1 MLPSKMQINKK
12 LLPIKGHFFF
22 FNAGTAPLVP
32 YLSTYARQLGF
43 SSATVGLIYTV
54 LPIFGLIAKPLF
66 GVIADRFKKQKLI
79 FILFQI
85 ITIISFGA
93 IYLIPENRT
102 MSVELDCDGGITMLQ
117 SCYKSKD
124 AVDNCKV
131 DYLSNLS
138 LNATSKCE
146 MNCDMTSPKMW
157 QTVCEHWHIPQY
169 CYSNTNNIQYSSIV
183 NNVTLKNDNCAY
195 IAAGNVTLDG
205 HIYSPRCR
213 LGEVYVDVN
222 EPCSFKCD
230 NTKLSTAIGKDRV
243 NMTCIDQN
251 INYKLCPTDTTQL
264 KELTKDPLNSTCEAS
279 CDLDVTTP
287 WRLMEICEWWKA
299 DTTSYCQ
306 PKTRQGEEFPKNL
319 SFTGEILLSSTI
331 QEHECVYIRLHQI
344 ELPIENG
351 VVTKHYPVCGL
362 KGQYEDKSDLFLS
375 SCNIRCDN
383 AVVNELIEGAAD
395 SRNDKNEFTST
406 FWLFFFLMI
415 LSWIGQAVVVT
426 FADAICFN
434 LLGTKV
440 SQYGKQRLWGS
451 VGWGI
456 FSLLTGVLIDTLS
469 DGAYKD
475 YTIAFILMF
484 VFMMGDVGVSCFL
497 ETDSTK
503 MSMNILADVGSLL
516 SSLPTVLFLLWT
528 IAVGLCTGL
537 LWQFL
542 FWLLEDISGLTC
554 DGSGYIKTL
563 QGLVSAIQTF
573 GGEIP
578 FLFVSGYVLKKV
590 GHINMMSLVL
600 LAFGVRFILY
610 SFLTNPWWVLPIE
623 MLQGVTFGM
632 FYPTMTSYANI
643 VSPPG
648 TETTVQGLVGAVFE
662 GVGTSLGSFIGGQL
676 YGTYGG
682 WITFRSFGIGALICC
697 ALNWLAFFILKDK
710 IGHARVPSGYSSV
723 IRYEQVNDMIFML
736 EDMSEGRM

>member
-1 MLPSKMQINKK
+1 MLLSKMNVNKK
-12 LLPIKGHFFF
+12 LLYIKGHYFF

-43 SSATVGLIYTV
+43 SSATVGLIYTI

-66 GVIADRFKKQKLI
+66 GIIADRFKKQKSL

-93 IYLIPENRT
+93 IYFIPENRSLT
-102 MSVELDCDGGITMLQ
+102 VELDCDGGITMLQ

-138 LNATSKCE
+138 LNATSRCE

-169 CYSNTNNIQYSSIV
+169 CYSNTNNIRYSSIV
-183 NNVTLKNDNCAY
+183 NKVTLKNDSCAY

-205 HIYSPRCR
+205 HVYSPRCR

-251 INYKLCPTDTTQL
+251 INYKLCPTDTVQL
-264 KELTKDPLNSTCEAS
+264 KDLTTDPLNSTCEAS

-299 DTTSYCQ
+299 DTSSYCQ

-331 QEHECVYIRLHQI
+331 QEHECVYMRLHQI
-344 ELPIENG
+344 ELPMESG

-362 KGQYEDKSDLFLS
+362 KGQYEEKSDLFLS

-383 AVVNELIEGAAD
+383 AVVNELIEGASD
-395 SRNDKNEFTST
+395 SRNDKNELTST
-406 FWLFFFLMI
+406 FWLFFVLMI

-440 SQYGKQRLWGS
+440 TQYGKQRLWGS

-456 FSLLTGVLIDTLS
+456 FSLLTGFLIDTLS
-469 DGAYKD
+469 DGDYKN
-475 YTIAFILMF
+475 YSIAFILMF
-484 VFMMGDVGVSCFL
+484 VFMMGDVAVSCFL
-497 ETDSTK
+497 ETDSTR
-503 MSMNILADVGSLL
+503 MSVNILADVGSLL

-610 SFLTNPWWVLPIE
+610 SLLSNPWWVLPIE

-632 FYPTMTSYANI
+632 FYPTMTSYANF

-662 GVGTSLGSFIGGQL
+662 GVGTSLGSLIGGQL

-682 WITFRSFGIGALICC
+682 WITFRSFGIGAIICC
-697 ALNWLAFFILKDK
+697 GLNWLAFFILKDK
-710 IGHARVPSGYSSV
+710 IALVPSGKDKTT
-723 IRYEQVNDMIFML
+723 EQ
-736 EDMSEGRM
+736 

>member
-1 MLPSKMQINKK
+1 MLLSKMNVNKK
-12 LLPIKGHFFF
+12 LLYIKGHYFF

-43 SSATVGLIYTV
+43 SSATVGLIYTI

-66 GVIADRFKKQKLI
+66 GIIADRFKKQKSL

-93 IYLIPENRT
+93 IYFIPENRSLT
-102 MSVELDCDGGITMLQ
+102 VELDCDGGITMLQ

-138 LNATSKCE
+138 LNATSRCE

-169 CYSNTNNIQYSSIV
+169 CYSNTNNIRYSSIV
-183 NNVTLKNDNCAY
+183 NKVTLKNDSCAY

-205 HIYSPRCR
+205 HVYSPRCR

-251 INYKLCPTDTTQL
+251 INYKLCPTDTVQL
-264 KELTKDPLNSTCEAS
+264 KDLTTDPLNSTCEAS

-299 DTTSYCQ
+299 DTSSYCQ

-331 QEHECVYIRLHQI
+331 QEHECVYMRLHQI
-344 ELPIENG
+344 ELPMESG

-362 KGQYEDKSDLFLS
+362 KGQYEEKSDLFLS

-383 AVVNELIEGAAD
+383 AVVNELIEGASD
-395 SRNDKNEFTST
+395 SRNDKNELTST
-406 FWLFFFLMI
+406 FWLFFVLMI

-440 SQYGKQRLWGS
+440 TQYGKQRLWGS

-456 FSLLTGVLIDTLS
+456 FSLLTGFLIDTLS
-469 DGAYKD
+469 DGDYKN
-475 YTIAFILMF
+475 YSIAFILMF
-484 VFMMGDVGVSCFL
+484 VFMMGDVAVSCFL
-497 ETDSTK
+497 ETDSTR
-503 MSMNILADVGSLL
+503 MSVNILADVGSLL

-610 SFLTNPWWVLPIE
+610 SLLSNPWWVLPIE

-632 FYPTMTSYANI
+632 FYPTMTSYANF

-662 GVGTSLGSFIGGQL
+662 GVGTSLGSLIGGQL

-682 WITFRSFGIGALICC
+682 WITFRSFGIGAIICC
-697 ALNWLAFFILKDK
+697 GLNWLAFFILKDK
-710 IGHARVPSGYSSV
+710 IALVPSGYSSV
-723 IRYEQVNDMIFML
+723 IRYEQGNDMIFML
-736 EDMSEGRM
+736 EDM